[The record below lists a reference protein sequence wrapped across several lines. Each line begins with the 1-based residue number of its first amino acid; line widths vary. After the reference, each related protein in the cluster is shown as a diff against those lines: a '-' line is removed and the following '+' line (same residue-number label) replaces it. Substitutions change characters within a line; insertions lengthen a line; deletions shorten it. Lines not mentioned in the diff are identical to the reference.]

1 MKRIAAVVRPEKLE
15 PLKEALFQAKISGM
29 TIYQVHGCGN
39 QHGWKEYFRGSEVF
53 LNMIPKVKFE
63 IDRSIVSNVAGTTRD
78 AIDTMVEHEGQF
90 YTIVDTA
97 GLRKKSVIDE
107 DVEYYGF
114 VRAMRAID
122 RAEVV
127 LLVIDSTIGLTD
139 QDQRVA
145 GMAAERGCAMVVVLN
160 KWDLVEGPDAK
171 AEVRERIE
179 DRLKFVGYAPVIAIS
194 ALSGKNVQRI
204 WGAIN
209 EAYSNYSKSIS
220 TSRLNNW
227 LQDIREFGHTISK
240 GKRILKLKY
249 VTQTGVQPPFFTFFC
264 NHPDLVEPSF
274 ERYLEN
280 RLRSTFDFTG
290 TPINLKFKKK
300 D

>member
-1 MKRIAAVVRPEKLE
+1 
-15 PLKEALFQAKISGM
+15 
-29 TIYQVHGCGN
+29 
-39 QHGWKEYFRGSEVF
+39 
-53 LNMIPKVKFE
+53 
-63 IDRSIVSNVAGTTRD
+63 
-78 AIDTMVEHEGQF
+78 MVESRWDQF

-209 EAYSNYSKSIS
+209 EAHANYSKSIS

-249 VTQTGVQPPFFTFFC
+249 VTQTVYSPRSLRFSATIPIWSSPRLSAIWRTDCVPRLISPALQSISSLRRRINSQCRRFWASWPYCLLFRFCWAPF
-264 NHPDLVEPSF
+264 HGES
-274 ERYLEN
+274 
-280 RLRSTFDFTG
+280 
-290 TPINLKFKKK
+290 
-300 D
+300 

>member
-1 MKRIAAVVRPEKLE
+1 
-15 PLKEALFQAKISGM
+15 
-29 TIYQVHGCGN
+29 
-39 QHGWKEYFRGSEVF
+39 
-53 LNMIPKVKFE
+53 
-63 IDRSIVSNVAGTTRD
+63 
-78 AIDTMVEHEGQF
+78 MVEHEGQF

-171 AEVRERIE
+171 A
-179 DRLKFVGYAPVIAIS
+179 K
-194 ALSGKNVQRI
+194 
-204 WGAIN
+204 
-209 EAYSNYSKSIS
+209 
-220 TSRLNNW
+220 
-227 LQDIREFGHTISK
+227 
-240 GKRILKLKY
+240 
-249 VTQTGVQPPFFTFFC
+249 
-264 NHPDLVEPSF
+264 
-274 ERYLEN
+274 
-280 RLRSTFDFTG
+280 
-290 TPINLKFKKK
+290 
-300 D
+300 

>member
-1 MKRIAAVVRPEKLE
+1 MTNKL
-15 PLKEALFQAKISGM
+15 
-29 TIYQVHGCGN
+29 TN
-39 QHGWKEYFRGSEVF
+39 
-53 LNMIPKVKFE
+53 N
-63 IDRSIVSNVAGTTRD
+63 DRSIVSDVAGTTRD

-204 WGAIN
+204 WGAI
-209 EAYSNYSKSIS
+209 SNVLNCSKSIS
-220 TSRLNNW
+220 SSRLNNEAPRIFIIRSHHFQGQAYFEVEVRYSNW
-227 LQDIREFGHTISK
+227 CTAPVLYVFLQSSRPGRAFVRALS
-240 GKRILKLKY
+240 GKQAAFH
-249 VTQTGVQPPFFTFFC
+249 V
-264 NHPDLVEPSF
+264 
-274 ERYLEN
+274 
-280 RLRSTFDFTG
+280 
-290 TPINLKFKKK
+290 
-300 D
+300 